1 MHYFNFLVK
10 HCESIFFYPN
20 SKAGILMITLSDQ
33 GPIGGH
39 ATELLG
45 ESYDPKLIYYLNM
58 AIGISLVFWMKFL
71 CSYGGF

>member
-1 MHYFNFLVK
+1 
-10 HCESIFFYPN
+10 
-20 SKAGILMITLSDQ
+20 MITLSDQ

-58 AIGISLVFWMKFL
+58 AIGISLVFWMKFFVL
-71 CSYGGF
+71 LWWVLAICASSWASKVYIYEKGLLSGS